1 MTLAWLGVSFAVPAT
16 NYKIEVVAGNGTA
29 GYSGDGHHAVDAQ
42 LYWPTRLTFHKED
55 LYIPEAFNHVI
66 RKVDLRSKKISTI
79 AGQAGK
85 YGFQDGS
92 ALNAL
97 FNTPSACIFPRNT
110 ETMYV
115 TDSENYLIRQIH
127 SNQVSTLAGNRDP
140 HTLQPAGLKTDK
152 DGNIYVAD
160 RNNHRIQKIYQIGG
174 TWEMRVIAG
183 TGTPGFSGDNGSPTD
198 AQFDHPVDVVFDSM
212 DNLYIADRDNNRIRK
227 ITSDLTTIS
236 TFAPDELYDLHSPRG
251 IAVDDADN
259 LYIADTLNN
268 RFIRV
273 DKQKNVVT
281 IAGNGQAAE
290 AIPSAP
296 CSAPVVSDA
305 QNASLGI
312 PHGIV
317 VDTKTNAVYV
327 TDTLCEMVYKLTPS
341 EDPPSSNQAPVIDSA
356 TIQSNGDGSVTLDVT
371 GVYDPDGDIPLTCQ
385 WIENGFVIWASCAT
399 MKLTLPV
406 GMHTI
411 TLRVADSKGTSSP
424 KVFSVN
430 ITPSTP
436 TNQPP
441 TADFSFT
448 TEPLTIKVDGSSSK
462 DIDGNIQKYEW
473 LVNGPSLKNFSSSN
487 PTAVFNPLQE
497 GTYQITLTVTDD
509 KGATGTKT
517 VDNVVVPKLT
527 QKPSA
532 DFTLDPAQ
540 GVAPLDVQ
548 VKNLSA
554 SDPDGG
560 NITKYEWSTDDGQT
574 ATGSIP
580 PQFTFVTPGTH
591 SITLTVTDDDN
602 ETKTVTKPVQV
613 DPPPLV
619 EVKLVSEESVP
630 INASTCVTSGFDV
643 TIKLEAPATQKI
655 GSAQTTLTFDPKL
668 LKVTKVQSGNQLQNI
683 FDGTSAYDNVKGE
696 IYFMSQALT
705 GQEPQGTFPLF
716 TVSFQTKNQTGATQL
731 QFVKDDSFVYP
742 PEQSA
747 SILKSADP
755 ITINIQKTAVFKGKV
770 KLYPA
775 TTFKQIKGLRIRLS
789 PDPSSGTVPKVY
801 EIDTDGDGNFSLLLP
816 PLSNYDIYV
825 SRLNTLQTKQTVH
838 VPNTCTPNPVDFG
851 TLYPGDFVGLP
862 GSNGIADPPDNHI
875 NINDLNALKFY
886 SEGKPYKADY
896 NLDGN
901 SDDANDMD
909 ISFLNSLFDLNS
921 DGKVDFEDNKGD
933 KQTLI
938 DIIKLKPKGDN
949 YPGLTKP
956 YVRKGLRESS
966 ERLTLN
972 PTEKQFDA
980 TIHLQLDET
989 QEVDGVETHFTFDP
1003 SVLQIN
1009 RITLK
1014 NQFDDVILNDF
1025 DNTQGNIDFLGIQTG
1040 KTNLKGGFDLMTVN
1054 FTWLDQ
1060 NREPVLLFE
1069 PDQIIT
1075 VFKGRNVPHMV
1086 SVNFNPTVSLLTG
1099 KVKPQ
1104 LPPDSYRKT
1113 DLLIHLDADPKMYYA
1128 QTDSEG
1134 IFTVELPSGTH
1145 DVYVTRPNT
1154 LQNKVR
1160 VTIGENTEVI
1170 DFGTLYGG
1178 DVIGSGPPNM
1188 RSANNRI
1195 DVYDFWAL
1203 QAFDEYSLPPVN
1215 YNLDSLFDEKTDL
1228 DTTFLHTLFDID
1240 HDGFVNLDKEKEYA
1254 TMVNS
1259 LHTLPAGG
1267 TDSFPPLEAKRPLSA
1282 VPQMQQLPLEVS
1294 HLLAGQKFDVIIKM
1308 QPTEDMMKVEGAEI
1322 HLNFDPSL
1330 LQVESITDGKNFNK
1344 VPLNHF
1350 DNSTGNIDFLTV
1362 AFNHIIPQGTFD
1374 LMTIHFKLLAQGGN
1388 PTLTFDQNQLKA
1400 VFRGRAIDINLL
1412 AELNEKEPPLAVTSS
1427 NFIAIPE
1434 KNGILLSW
1442 ETDLMSQSAG
1452 FNLFRSE
1459 KNAHQPVQLNVGLI
1473 PTQSESTVYTFLD
1486 NTILPEIVYDYTLEE
1501 LEMDGQSN
1509 QYGPI
1514 SFVLIRSPD
1523 DNSFFTLETIPTFEW
1538 SGESEEVFTLQYT
1551 YENEPA
1557 VQEISTRGTI
1567 LKPTVEEWQTFAK
1580 QAQGRVISWHVRD
1593 AQGNFSETRR
1603 FTVTE

>member
-1 MTLAWLGVSFAVPAT
+1 MYEVKTTTVENSHSDACLARSSFVVPAT
-16 NYKIEVVAGNGTA
+16 SYKIEVVAGNGTK
-29 GYSGDGHHAVDAQ
+29 GYSGDGYPAVYAQ
-42 LYWPTRLTFHKED
+42 LNWPTRLTFHQGD
-55 LYIPEAFNHVI
+55 LYIPEAWNHVI
-66 RKVDLRSKKISTI
+66 RKVDLHSKKIPTISTV
-79 AGQAGK
+79 AGQGGK
-85 YGFQDGS
+85 SGFQDGPGI
-92 ALNAL
+92 NAL
-97 FNTPSACIFPRNT
+97 FNTPSSCIFDRDT

-115 TDSENYLIRQIH
+115 GDFGNYLLRQI
-127 SNQVSTLAGNRDP
+127 SANQVSTIAGNREDP
-140 HTLQPAGLKTDK
+140 KFLQSSGLKTDGN
-152 DGNIYVAD
+152 GNIYVAERD
-160 RNNHRIQKIYQIGG
+160 NHRIRKISQQIDG
-174 TWEMRVIAG
+174 TWKVEPTIAG
-183 TGTPGFSGDNGSPTD
+183 TGTPGFSGDNGPPTR
-198 AQFDHPVDVVFDSM
+198 AQLNGPVDLVFDSM
-212 DNLYIADRDNNRIRK
+212 GNLYIADKDNNRIRK

-236 TFAPDELYDLHSPRG
+236 TFVDADNIHSPRS
-251 IAVDDADN
+251 IAVDKNDN

-268 RFIRV
+268 RFIKV
-273 DKQKNVVT
+273 DKQGNVVT
-281 IAGNGQAAE
+281 IAGNGQIAE
-290 AIPSAP
+290 ATPSAP

-305 QNASLGI
+305 QSASLGI

-356 TIQSNGDGSVTLDVT
+356 TANVNGDGSVTLDAT
-371 GVYDPDGDIPLTCQ
+371 GVYDPDGNIPLTCQ
-385 WIENGFVIWASCAT
+385 WIENGFMELISCNAI
-399 MKLTLPV
+399 KLSLSGT

-411 TLRVADSKGTSSP
+411 TLRVADNNGKSSSKEFT
-424 KVFSVN
+424 
-430 ITPSTP
+430 ITVPTTTP

-441 TADFSFT
+441 
-448 TEPLTIKVDGSSSK
+448 I
-462 DIDGNIQKYEW
+462 
-473 LVNGPSLKNFSSSN
+473 
-487 PTAVFNPLQE
+487 
-497 GTYQITLTVTDD
+497 
-509 KGATGTKT
+509 
-517 VDNVVVPKLT
+517 
-527 QKPSA
+527 A
-532 DFTLDPAQ
+532 DFTPDPAQ

-548 VKNLSA
+548 VRNLSA
-554 SDPDGG
+554 SDLDGG
-560 NITKYEWSTDDGQT
+560 NITKYDWTTDDGQT
-574 ATGSIP
+574 ATGPTP
-580 PQFTFVTPGTH
+580 PKFTFVTPGTH

-668 LKVTKVQSGNQLQNI
+668 LKVTEVKSSNQLQNI
-683 FDGTSAYDNVKGE
+683 FNGTDAYDNKKGE
-696 IYFMSQALT
+696 VYFMSQALT

-716 TVSFQTKNQTGATQL
+716 TVSFQPQKTGATQL
-731 QFVKDDSFVYP
+731 QFVKDDTFVYT

-747 SILKSADP
+747 SILKSADL
-755 ITINIQKTAVFKGKV
+755 IAINIQKTAVFKGKV

-775 TTFKQIKGLRIRLS
+775 TTFNQIKGLRIRLS

-801 EIDTDGDGNFSLLLP
+801 EIDTDSGGNFSLLLP

-825 SRLNTLQTKQTVH
+825 SRLNTLQTTKTVS
-838 VPNTCTPNPVDFG
+838 VPNTCGNQNPVDFG
-851 TLYPGDFVGLP
+851 TLYPGDFVGSP
-862 GSNGIADPPDNHI
+862 GIDGIVADPPNNSI
-875 NINDLNALKFY
+875 NVTDLDALKFY
-886 SEGKPYKADY
+886 SEGKPYKVDY
-896 NLDGN
+896 NLSGDPLG
-901 SDDANDMD
+901 DANDMD
-909 ISFLNSLFDLNS
+909 ISFLNSFFDLNG

-933 KQTLI
+933 KQTLK

-966 ERLTLN
+966 ERLILHTDSLR
-972 PTEKQFDA
+972 QFDT

-1003 SVLQIN
+1003 NILQVN

-1025 DNTQGNIDFLGIQTG
+1025 DNTQGSIDFLGIQTG

-1060 NREPVLLFE
+1060 TLEPVLLFE

-1086 SVNFNPTVSLLTG
+1086 SVNFNQELDIPHMVSVNFNQTVSLLTG
-1099 KVKPQ
+1099 KIKLQV
-1104 LPPDSYRKT
+1104 PPDPYRKT
-1113 DLLIHLDADPKMYYA
+1113 DLLIHLDADPKMYHA

-1154 LQNKVR
+1154 LQNKVK

-1203 QAFDEYSLPPVN
+1203 QAFEKEFPVPPLD
-1215 YNLDSLFDEKTDL
+1215 YNLDGIFEEKTDL
-1228 DTTFLHTLFDID
+1228 DPMFLYTLFDID
-1240 HDGFVNLDKEKEYA
+1240 NDGIVVGEKEYVA
-1254 TMVNS
+1254 MVNS
-1259 LHTLPAGG
+1259 LTATSG
-1267 TDSFPPLEAKRPLSA
+1267 TDSLPPLEAKRPHSA
-1282 VPQMQQLPLEVS
+1282 APQMQQLPLEVS
-1294 HLLAGQKFDVIIKM
+1294 HLLAGQTFDILVKM
-1308 QPTEDMMKVEGAEI
+1308 QPVEDMMKVEGAEI

-1330 LQVESITDGKNFNK
+1330 LQVESITDGKNFDK

-1362 AFNHIIPQGTFD
+1362 AFNNIIPQGTFD

-1400 VFRGRAIDINLL
+1400 VFRGRAVDVNLL
-1412 AELNEKEPPLAVTSS
+1412 VELNEAEPPPLVVTSS
-1427 NFIAIPE
+1427 SFIATPE
-1434 KNGILLSW
+1434 ENGILLSW
-1442 ETDLMSQSAG
+1442 ETDLISQSAG

-1459 KNAHQPVQLNVGLI
+1459 KNTNQPVQLNVGLI
-1473 PTQSESTVYTFLD
+1473 PTQSESAVYTFLD
-1486 NTILPEIVYDYTLEE
+1486 NTILPGIVYDYTLEE
-1501 LEMDGQSN
+1501 LEMDGQSS

-1514 SFVLIRSPD
+1514 SFLLIRSPE
-1523 DNSFFTLETIPTFEW
+1523 DNRFFTSETVPTFEW
-1538 SGESEEVFTLQYT
+1538 SGEPEEVFTLQYT

-1557 VQEISTRGTI
+1557 VHEISTRGTI
-1567 LKPTVEEWQTFAK
+1567 LKPTVEEWQAFAK
-1580 QAQGRVISWHVRD
+1580 QAKGRVISWHVRD